1 MLSLLPGL
9 QLRGIIQGDS
19 VSKGKKL
26 VPLTKCMLIS
36 WMQFHCLLICL
47 FHSIP
52 VFIPTLIELNR
63 QGRFPYERMITYYED
78 GLNGVNQAV
87 ADAKNEAGNVIKP
100 VLKISKS

>member
-1 MLSLLPGL
+1 
-9 QLRGIIQGDS
+9 
-19 VSKGKKL
+19 
-26 VPLTKCMLIS
+26 
-36 WMQFHCLLICL
+36 
-47 FHSIP
+47 

-100 VLKISKS
+100 VLKIAKS